1 MAIDEEPVKL
11 IYPRPPDHA
20 PPPHKASDANPAVHR
35 VTEAVADGAA
45 EGVADI
51 VVDGI
56 FDAICDIVVGVFKD

>member
-1 MAIDEEPVKL
+1 MAIDEEQGKL
-11 IYPRPPDHA
+11 IFPRPPDHA
-20 PPPHKASDANPAVHR
+20 PPPHKASKMNPAVQR

-45 EGVADI
+45 EGVADV